1 MEYMNTIQVL
11 WTLVAFVVFVG
22 IVIWAFSGK
31 RQQEFHEAS
40 MLAFDEVDMNKVEQN
55 SGDKDHV

>member
-1 MEYMNTIQVL
+1 MEYMNSIQVM

-22 IVIWAFSGK
+22 IVIWAFSSK

-40 MLAFDEVDMNKVEQN
+40 MLAFDEVDMKKTEQD
-55 SGDKDHV
+55 SGDKHHV

>member
-1 MEYMNTIQVL
+1 MEYMNIIQIM

-22 IVIWAFSGK
+22 IVVWAFSNK

-40 MLAFDEVDMNKVEQN
+40 MLAFDEVDMNKAELN
-55 SGDKDHV
+55 SGDKHHV

>member
-1 MEYMNTIQVL
+1 MEYINDIQVM

-22 IVIWAFSGK
+22 IAIWAFSSK

-40 MLAFDEVDMNKVEQN
+40 MLVFDEENVNKAELN
-55 SGDKDHV
+55 SGDKHHV